1 MFLNLAQFTNKSRS
15 GCVKGWQYP
24 DDAGKRQSDT
34 SLVCSREVS
43 KPCSEVIVELQGEV
57 KKKHPE
63 LAGSYKPVK
72 GKMNR
77 GRWVGFL
84 VLINQTHLQNITIV
98 IDCQRYHTICVLMTN
113 IDIVDWH

>member
-1 MFLNLAQFTNKSRS
+1 MESEVDQPP
-15 GCVKGWQYP
+15 VEGWQYTP
-24 DDAGKRQSDT
+24 GGGKWESDT

-77 GRWVGFL
+77 GRWVSSCS
-84 VLINQTHLQNITIV
+84 
-98 IDCQRYHTICVLMTN
+98 CQQHSF
-113 IDIVDWH
+113 